1 MPVPITQF
9 LAHLDIDSKN
19 LGFISHISEN
29 HPQIH
34 SYVSGFYI
42 MNVRSKPFL
51 VCSSFVCLPW
61 MNSLTGT
68 FAVNNVLYTSLFLLE
83 QDMSQVFIHPNGW
96 LEIGFGD
103 GQLINSE
110 LKIVDIVLK

>member
-34 SYVSGFYI
+34 SYLSGFYI
-42 MNVRSKPFL
+42 MNVKAIFSLQFFCLFTMDEFIDRYFCCQQCLIYRSVPL
-51 VCSSFVCLPW
+51 R
-61 MNSLTGT
+61 
-68 FAVNNVLYTSLFLLE
+68 TS
-83 QDMSQVFIHPNGW
+83 I
-96 LEIGFGD
+96 
-103 GQLINSE
+103 
-110 LKIVDIVLK
+110 

>member
-83 QDMSQVFIHPNGW
+83 QAF
-96 LEIGFGD
+96 
-103 GQLINSE
+103 E
-110 LKIVDIVLK
+110 L

>member
-1 MPVPITQF
+1 MPVPMTQS
-9 LAHLDIDSKN
+9 LSHLYIDSKN
-19 LGFISHISEN
+19 LEFFSHISEN
-29 HPQIH
+29 HPQIP

-51 VCSSFVCLPW
+51 VCSSFFCLTW

-83 QDMSQVFIHPNGW
+83 QAF
-96 LEIGFGD
+96 
-103 GQLINSE
+103 E
-110 LKIVDIVLK
+110 L